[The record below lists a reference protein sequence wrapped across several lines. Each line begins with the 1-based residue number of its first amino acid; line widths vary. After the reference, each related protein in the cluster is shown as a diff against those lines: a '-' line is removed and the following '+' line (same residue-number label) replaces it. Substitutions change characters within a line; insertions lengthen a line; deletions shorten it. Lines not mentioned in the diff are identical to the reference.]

1 MMRKPSSERQM
12 ISQGHREYRFPVFKL
27 HLALFS
33 NPWLAIGPDLSALT
47 PSTLPTL
54 TSTARPGSTCPA
66 ICRHP
71 NRFRHI

>member
-12 ISQGHREYRFPVFKL
+12 ISQGHSECHFPVFKL

-33 NPWLAIGPDLSALT
+33 NPLLVIAPDLSALIL
-47 PSTLPTL
+47 STLLTL
-54 TSTARPGSTCPA
+54 TSTARPASTCLA

-71 NRFRHI
+71 NRFHHI